1 MDIKWSF
8 LAQIDYWSNIE
19 YLEDE
24 WSEKEV
30 VSFIDNVDYAIKLLE
45 KNNIFFSKTQYKNI
59 FKIVIV
65 KQISLYYSIEGTT
78 ITLLRFWN
86 NYQDLSEFKLH

>member
-1 MDIKWSF
+1 MNIKSSF
-8 LAQIDYWSNIE
+8 QAQIE

-30 VSFIDNVDYAIKLLE
+30 LAFIDNVDYTIHLLE
-45 KNNIFFSKTQYKNI
+45 KNNIFFSKTQYKNV
-59 FKIVIV
+59 FKIVVV
-65 KQISLYYSIEGTT
+65 KQVSLYYSIGEDT

-86 NYQDLSEFKLH
+86 NYQDLSNFKLR